1 MRSAAN
7 STNGRDAMKPRKNVD
22 VVKRSSQQ
30 ELTATIP
37 VSDSWEGKIDITGV
51 TGIGNDVHTI
61 GSLGLLSKSLVF
73 RELCDCFDQFKIM
86 DVHICGDVTK
96 GVSANVSFNT
106 VWNTNYAYRVS
117 TDNGVNYTSYTY
129 NDFIK
134 LITTG
139 DLTEA
144 EQSNNLLTY
153 LNTNYSYGKAINKP
167 SNEQG
172 SIVTQEITF
181 PCIYGMAA
189 RRTIPNGFYQN
200 VIGSNTYYS
209 EPSYDEFSSYSSYI
223 YQSKM
228 PGAPMHLSLDIQGVS
243 SSEKMMTIPTI
254 MSGKLYE
261 FKPELQNG
269 RFIPCVLYGAK
280 AQLPGMTG
288 DENNRMLSVVQYFDE
303 NQSEWNTAS
312 SVKQTNTVV
321 LEKGA
326 EPTEQAPNDLYAILK
341 EGVKIE
347 ITEIRGTRLDFID
360 NNQWTAYLNQVSTN
374 ASLTINDSYIL
385 KVMGYI
391 TVRFKQLR
399 TTKNEIVESFSFLH
413 WYISDGSSVLN
424 EMIPL
429 TGKGHY
435 ENDYMYFD
443 IYIRK
448 PNENWNNAIT
458 NASYSN
464 NDYVYAILMGSVSN
478 ALRIYSY
485 GVASDSSDFDM
496 NNFFDDVIGT
506 TYENNYSIAVGVKY
520 KNSVISNSGKFT
532 MNGGGLNIGRS
543 TSDDY
548 IAAVFTNNNTSI
560 SSTYVSKVDSL
571 SGKTVPL
578 LYVN

>member
-22 VVKRSSQQ
+22 VVKRSTQQ

-51 TGIGNDVHTI
+51 TGMGNDVHTI

-117 TDNGVNYTSYTY
+117 TDNGTNYTSYNY

-144 EQSNNLLTY
+144 DQSNNLLTY
-153 LNTNYSYGKAINKP
+153 LNTNYSYGKVINKP
-167 SNEQG
+167 SDEQG
-172 SIVTQEITF
+172 SILTQEITF

-209 EPSYDEFSSYSSYI
+209 EPSYDEFASYSSYI

-288 DENNRMLSVVQYFDE
+288 DENNRILSVVQYFDE
-303 NQSEWNTAS
+303 SQSEWNTAS

-321 LEKGA
+321 IEKGA
-326 EPTEQAPNDLYAILK
+326 EPTEQVPNELYAILK
-341 EGVKIE
+341 AGVKIE
-347 ITEIRGTRLDFID
+347 ITEIRGTRVDFI
-360 NNQWTAYLNQVSTN
+360 NNDQWTTYLNQVSTN

-429 TGKGHY
+429 TGEGHY

-443 IYIRK
+443 IYIRGPK
-448 PNENWNNAIT
+448 STWTAEIGTAE
-458 NASYSN
+458 YSN
-464 NDYVYAILMGSVSN
+464 NKYVYAVAMGSVSN
-478 ALRIYSY
+478 ALRVYSY
-485 GVASDSSDFDM
+485 AAGSDSDKFDA
-496 NNFFDDVIGT
+496 NYFVNKIIGSSNA
-506 TYENNYSIAVGVKY
+506 NNYSIVVGVKY
-520 KNSVISNSGKFT
+520 KTDVISSSGNFLFNT
-532 MNGGGLNIGRS
+532 GGLNIGRS

-548 IAAVFTNNNTSI
+548 SGAAFINTG
-560 SSTYVSKVDSL
+560 STLVGYSSKVDSL

>member
-7 STNGRDAMKPRKNVD
+7 STSGRDAMKPRKNVD
-22 VVKRSSQQ
+22 VVKRSTQQ

-37 VSDSWEGKIDITGV
+37 VSDSWEGRIDITGV
-51 TGIGNDVHTI
+51 TGMGNDVHTI

-96 GVSANVSFNT
+96 GVSANVTFNT
-106 VWNTNYAYRVS
+106 VWNTDYAYRVS
-117 TDNGVNYTSYTY
+117 TDNGTNYTSYNY

-139 DLTEA
+139 ELTEA

-153 LNTNYSYGKAINKP
+153 LNTNYSYGKVINKP
-167 SNEQG
+167 SDEQG

-200 VIGSNTYYS
+200 VIGSNNYYS
-209 EPSYDEFSSYSSYI
+209 EPSYDEFASYSSYI

-288 DENNRMLSVVQYFDE
+288 DENNRILSVVQYFDE
-303 NQSEWNTAS
+303 SQSEWNTAS

-321 LEKGA
+321 IEKGEA
-326 EPTEQAPNDLYAILK
+326 PTEQVPNELYAILK
-341 EGVKIE
+341 AGVKIE
-347 ITEIRGTRLDFID
+347 ITEIRGTRVNFI
-360 NNQWTAYLNQVSTN
+360 NNEQWTAYLNQVSTN

-413 WYISDGSSVLN
+413 WYISDASSILN

-443 IYIRK
+443 IYIRGPK
-448 PNENWNNAIT
+448 STWTFEIGTAEYST
-458 NASYSN
+458 NK
-464 NDYVYAILMGSVSN
+464 YVYAVAMGSVSN
-478 ALRIYSY
+478 ALRVYSY
-485 GVASDSSDFDM
+485 AAGSDSDKFTANSFVNTTIGE
-496 NNFFDDVIGT
+496 NNA
-506 TYENNYSIAVGVKY
+506 NNYSIVVGVNY
-520 KNSVISNSGKFT
+520 KKGVISSSGKFLFNT
-532 MNGGGLNIGRS
+532 GGLNVGRS

-548 IAAVFTNNNTSI
+548 SGAMFINTG
-560 SSTYVSKVDSL
+560 SSLASYSSKVDSL